1 MGFRRQRQ
9 AAEATARSR
18 VAAMAGGW
26 TAGQEAP
33 VRMARRRRRNL
44 GPVERW
50 LSVAGGGTL
59 AAYGLLRRATPG
71 GLAAVAGA
79 TLLYRGLTGHCTLYR
94 ALGVNHCATTDDL
107 PADRHSDTRQHLG
120 GEAYGIHVDESILI
134 GRPAAEVY
142 RFWRNLEN
150 LPRFMRHLESVAV
163 REKGISHW
171 VAVGPAGTRVSW
183 DARIINDVEHA
194 LIGWQSLE
202 GSTIAT
208 AGSVHFDESRPG
220 TRLRVRLQYNP
231 PAGRLGAAVA
241 AIFGREPGQ
250 TIREDLKRLKTI
262 LEGGRA

>member
-1 MGFRRQRQ
+1 MAAALEVSVMRFRRRRQ
-9 AAEATARSR
+9 AAKATARTR
-18 VAAMAGGW
+18 L
-26 TAGQEAP
+26 
-33 VRMARRRRRNL
+33 RRNL
-44 GPVERW
+44 GPFERW

-59 AAYGLLRRATPG
+59 TAYGLLRREAPG

-79 TLLYRGLTGHCTLYR
+79 ALLYRGLTGHCTLYQ
-94 ALGVNHCATTDDL
+94 ALGVNHRATTQHL
-107 PADRHSDTRQHLG
+107 TADRHSDTRQHLG

-150 LPRFMRHLESVAV
+150 LPRFMRHLESVAM

-194 LIGWQSLE
+194 LIGWQSLG

-208 AGSVHFDESRPG
+208 AGLVHFDDSRPG

-241 AIFGREPGQ
+241 ALFGQEPGQ
-250 TIREDLKRLKTI
+250 TIREDLKQLKTI
-262 LEGGRA
+262 LEGARA